1 VYSFHQ
7 FTIPAD
13 LPAGQYV
20 LQIGL
25 FDQAANLRAHKRN
38 YAEKLTGD
46 SIRIPFVI
54 ATP

>member
-1 VYSFHQ
+1 MYSFHHV
-7 FTIPAD
+7 TMPAA
-13 LPAGQYV
+13 LSAGQYT

-25 FDQAANLRAHKRN
+25 FDQAANLRAHKRD

-54 ATP
+54 PTP